1 MHVTHR
7 IGSPKTCI
15 EGQARQEANFF
26 KRLKIERF
34 AKWRAYADPHAD
46 PERT

>member
-1 MHVTHR
+1 M
-7 IGSPKTCI
+7 GSPKTSI

-34 AKWRAYADPHAD
+34 AKWRAYTEPHAD